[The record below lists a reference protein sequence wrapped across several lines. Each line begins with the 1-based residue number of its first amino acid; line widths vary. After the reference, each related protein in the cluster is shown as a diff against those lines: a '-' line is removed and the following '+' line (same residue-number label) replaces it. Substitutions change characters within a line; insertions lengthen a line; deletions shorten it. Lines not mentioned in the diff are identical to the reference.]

1 MKIAIRHLNAALTL
15 LVLGL
20 SALSVSCASTQLVV
34 KPDQA
39 DAALFS
45 VNPKTGEPG
54 REIGKG
60 EVILNEETL
69 RSSAFVLKKDGF
81 EQIYIY
87 APQSG
92 GENLLSVKLQPYDR
106 EVAKKLA
113 QAQAELENL
122 RKTLALE
129 IEKGKNAAATAE
141 RVLEYSARAQHFIT
155 LGSAQSAKSVLE
167 QIDAEAKGGDLPGYV
182 YLLRAK
188 IKLLAGDKASALSDL
203 DEALRK
209 RGSLPEAQRLRDAL
223 QK

>member
-1 MKIAIRHLNAALTL
+1 MKAALRF
-15 LVLGL
+15 LVCVFVP
-20 SALSVSCASTQLVV
+20 AVSVVGCSTTKLII
-34 KPDQA
+34 KPDQS
-39 DAALFS
+39 DAAL
-45 VNPKTGEPG
+45 VALNPSTGEPG

-60 EVILNEETL
+60 EVALSDENL
-69 RSSAFVLKKDGF
+69 RSGGFVLKKDGF
-81 EQIYIY
+81 EQVYVY
-87 APQSG
+87 VPQAS
-92 GENLLSVKLQPYDR
+92 GENQLSIKMQPYDR

-129 IEKGKNAAATAE
+129 IEKGKNAAAAAE

-155 LGSAQSAKSVLE
+155 LGSGQSAQSVLDQVE
-167 QIDAEAKGGDLPGYV
+167 AEAKGGDLPGYV

-188 IKLLAGDKASALSDL
+188 IKLLAGDKAAALSNL

-209 RGSLPEAQRLRDAL
+209 RGTLPEAQRLRDAL